1 MSKHSDN
8 RPLPENETPSKQP
21 ISRNWAD
28 RALYRSLIGSGGGDG
43 GGFSDLGGYTDGLDV
58 EILEDPPWSVR

>member
-8 RPLPENETPSKQP
+8 RPLPENEPPSKP
-21 ISRNWAD
+21 PLNRDWAD
-28 RALYRSLIGSGGGDG
+28 RATYRSLTGSGGDG

-58 EILEDPPWSVR
+58 EILEDAPWSVR